1 MNTLINSFKN
11 RIKPYISPTNFFL
24 CVFLI
29 GLIILLTYTLPTAAD
44 WHNHYRPAAK
54 ALIQGRN
61 PFDNKLYLN
70 APWMLLPM
78 VPLLLVS
85 EEAGRAILA
94 IAALTSLAFICKR
107 LGAKPL
113 AIIFILLS
121 PPVFQLMLDGNV
133 DWLMALGFV
142 LPPHIG
148 LIFLAIKPQTG
159 FAVALLWFYQAWKKN
174 GWREVVRI
182 STPVTI
188 LFLTSFLLYGLWP
201 LNFAIVNE
209 WKGNASLWPSSI
221 PVGLALLAAAVRR
234 EKIEY
239 AMAASPCLS
248 PYVLLH
254 SWIAPLLAISASTI
268 ETICAVIG
276 LWILVFIRAMA

>member
-1 MNTLINSFKN
+1 MEQMKKNLSSLPLSQLLILSS
-11 RIKPYISPTNFFL
+11 IFL
-24 CVFLI
+24 
-29 GLIILLTYTLPTAAD
+29 GLVVLLSYTLPTAPD
-44 WHNHYRPAAK
+44 WHNHFRPATQ
-54 ALIQGRN
+54 ALIQGKN

-70 APWMLLPM
+70 APWTLIPM
-78 VPLLLVS
+78 IPLLLVS
-85 EEAGRAILA
+85 EQVGRAILA
-94 IAALTSLAFICKR
+94 IMALASLAFVGYR

-121 PPVFQLMLDGNV
+121 PPVFQLMLDGNI

-159 FAVALLWFYQAWKKN
+159 FVVALLWFYQAWKKN

-188 LFLTSFLLYGLWP
+188 LFLISFLLYGLWP
-201 LNFAIVNE
+201 LNFSIVNE

-221 PVGLALLAAAVRR
+221 PVGLALLATALRR

-254 SWIAPLLAISASTI
+254 SWIGPLLAISASTI

-276 LWILVFIRAMA
+276 LWILVLIRAPV